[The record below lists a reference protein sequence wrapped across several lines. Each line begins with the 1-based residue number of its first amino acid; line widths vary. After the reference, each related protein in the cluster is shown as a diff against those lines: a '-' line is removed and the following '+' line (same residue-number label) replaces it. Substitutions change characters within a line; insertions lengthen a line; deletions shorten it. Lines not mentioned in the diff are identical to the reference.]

1 VEEEAD
7 WTRKSSPGERK
18 GSEGNTVDDVDDDE
32 GIGEREL
39 ISSRSGVGGCT
50 KIELTG
56 SWSLRIRQSL
66 GLLTRWSSH
75 SLDRG
80 DPTVDTI
87 RSPFGPF
94 ATDDHLHGVLLQR
107 IPRSDHGGDGRV
119 RHPVPDGLR
128 V

>member
-1 VEEEAD
+1 VGGGLDRAGGGVEEEAD

-80 DPTVDTI
+80 DPT
-87 RSPFGPF
+87 
-94 ATDDHLHGVLLQR
+94 DDHLHGVLLQR